1 MTSTGTKRVF
11 SSVFDCQPKDLII
24 SRSGCGSLAHR
35 KHLFNVSYKAQNST
49 QDDTANQFNDAGEV
63 LDNPFIVEDN
73 KGTESKE
80 HNLKNGTNNDNNI
93 TENRLEAND
102 ERKNL
107 DNVDNDHSNT
117 SEMAQIIEIVEKFNF
132 TSIHIEKIQTFETA
146 KKFRGQ

>member
-11 SSVFDCQPKDLII
+11 SSVFDCQPKDLIF

-73 KGTESKE
+73 KGTESKG
-80 HNLKNGTNNDNNI
+80 HNIKNATNNIKNF
-93 TENRLEAND
+93 TKNRLEAND

-107 DNVDNDHSNT
+107 DNDHRNT
-117 SEMAQIIEIVEKFNF
+117 SEMDQNIQIVEKLNCVH
-132 TSIHIEKIQTFETA
+132 SH
-146 KKFRGQ
+146 

>member
-73 KGTESKE
+73 KGTKSKE
-80 HNLKNGTNNDNNI
+80 HNIKKGTNNSKNI
-93 TENRLEAND
+93 TKNRLEAND
-102 ERKNL
+102 ERMNL
-107 DNVDNDHSNT
+107 DNVDNNHRNT
-117 SEMAQIIEIVEKFNF
+117 SEMD
-132 TSIHIEKIQTFETA
+132 QTF
-146 KKFRGQ
+146 KLLKS

>member
-73 KGTESKE
+73 KGTKSKE
-80 HNLKNGTNNDNNI
+80 HNIKNGTNNSKNI
-93 TENRLEAND
+93 TKNRLEAND

-107 DNVDNDHSNT
+107 DNVDNDHRNT
-117 SEMAQIIEIVEKFNF
+117 SEMDQNIQIVEKLNCVH
-132 TSIHIEKIQTFETA
+132 SH
-146 KKFRGQ
+146 